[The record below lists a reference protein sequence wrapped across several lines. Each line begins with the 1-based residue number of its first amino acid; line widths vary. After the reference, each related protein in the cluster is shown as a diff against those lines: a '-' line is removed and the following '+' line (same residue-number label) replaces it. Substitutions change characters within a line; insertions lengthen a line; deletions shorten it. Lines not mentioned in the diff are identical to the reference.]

1 MHCSRGARGRREG
14 AWPWRHETAVHIKS
28 AVRQQR
34 VMNGDHSAPV
44 LLFITEVFFL
54 PSHGVLVRFMVSG
67 IYLHGTGLQFSSQV
81 TSYPQIV
88 QPLQYQWILVRNCV
102 NSSSTSCWQ
111 LADQTRIFDH
121 LIIKDTAKGKQLNS
135 ALGFSPSQRKSEEW
149 H

>member
-1 MHCSRGARGRREG
+1 MHCSRGARGRTEG
-14 AWPWRHETAVHIKS
+14 AWQWRHETAVHIKS
-28 AVRQQR
+28 AVREPR
-34 VMNGDHSAPV
+34 VMNRDYSAPV
-44 LLFITEVFFL
+44 LLFITEGFFL

-67 IYLHGTGLQFSSQV
+67 IYLHGTGLQFSSQA

-88 QPLQYQWILVRNCV
+88 QPLQYQWILISNCV

-111 LADQTRIFDH
+111 LADQTCIFDH

-135 ALGFSPSQRKSEEW
+135 ALGFSPSQRQSEVW